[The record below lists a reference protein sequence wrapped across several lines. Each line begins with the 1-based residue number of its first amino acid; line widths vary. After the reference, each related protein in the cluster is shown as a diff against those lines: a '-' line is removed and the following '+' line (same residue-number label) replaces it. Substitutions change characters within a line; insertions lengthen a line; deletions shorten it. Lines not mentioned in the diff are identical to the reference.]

1 MADSKR
7 YTESDSHKPDPT
19 AMRGTLHT
27 QGRTGFG
34 DGVDMTSVSAAFE
47 EDRRAAA
54 QAIADG
60 EANVLTDPNSET
72 SEEDQEKDLQAKAEE
87 DLKDLDDKAGDGLS
101 DSERAAAEEDKNKD
115 KDADKAPAKSG
126 TKAGSTK
133 SK

>member
-34 DGVDMTSVSAAFE
+34 DGADLTSVSAAFE

-72 SEEDQEKDLQAKAEE
+72 SEEDQKKDLQAKAEE

-101 DSERAAAEEDKNKD
+101 DSERAAAEEDKD